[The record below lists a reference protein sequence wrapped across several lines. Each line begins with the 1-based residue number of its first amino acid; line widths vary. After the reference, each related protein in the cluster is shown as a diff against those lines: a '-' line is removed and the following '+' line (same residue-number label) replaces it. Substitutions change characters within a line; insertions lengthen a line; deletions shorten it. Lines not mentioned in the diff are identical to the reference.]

1 MKKINFILLT
11 TLFLSSLALSG
22 CNKQEEVA
30 TTHPKNMLRIDIGNE
45 PASLDPQVSSDNSAA
60 RVQADLFAGL
70 IDYDQ
75 NGKLLPGLAES
86 WDIASDGKTYTFY
99 LRPNIKFSDG
109 SPITAQDF
117 VFSWRRLIVPKTGAT
132 YNFILNS
139 VVNAKDIVAGKM
151 AAEQLGVAAPE
162 SSTFIV
168 HLQTPD
174 AAFLEKCAMQALSVL
189 SEKNVEKNGEIWAQP
204 DYIVTSGAYKLV
216 SHVVNGSIRASK
228 NPYYYGESTIS
239 IDKIIYLPYVDTN
252 AAVAAYKTGDLD
264 MTFLS
269 VPVEQYTQLKIE
281 YPKEL
286 HTVSLEGI
294 YYYTFNTNLPQFK
307 NPKLRQALSMA
318 IDRDVLTKQL
328 LNMGQTSLYSNV
340 TPTIANGD
348 YKGVKYAWAN
358 LSPNKRI
365 AIAKKLYAEAGYS
378 ESSPLKISLLS
389 NTNDLHKKI
398 ALAIIA
404 MWQNNLGIKAELKN
418 VEWKSF
424 IQARYHGDF
433 EIARG
438 GWTGDYNSVTVYTP
452 LYECGGRQNASF
464 YCNESYDSLIQQANN
479 ELNPSKQHRLYAQAL
494 TDSLNDYTIIP
505 LFQYSYQRLVKP
517 YIANYDIDHNTSDHV
532 QSKWF
537 KFND

>member
-1 MKKINFILLT
+1 MKKINAAILLA
-11 TLFLSSLALSG
+11 TLCLSSLVLSG
-22 CNKQEEVA
+22 CNKKEEVA
-30 TTHPKNMLRIDIGNE
+30 THPKNMLRIDIGNE

-75 NGKLLPGLAES
+75 KGKLLPGLAES
-86 WDIASDGKTYTFY
+86 WDIAADGKTYTFR

-109 SPITAQDF
+109 TPITAHDF
-117 VFSWRRLIVPKTGAT
+117 VFSWRRLIMPKTAAT
-132 YNFILNS
+132 YNFILDS
-139 VVNAKDIVAGKM
+139 VVNAKDIVAGKLS
-151 AAEQLGVAAPE
+151 ADQLGIEAPE
-162 SSTFIV
+162 SSTLIV

-174 AAFLEKCAMQALSVL
+174 SAFLQKCAMQALSVL
-189 SEKNVEKNGEIWAQP
+189 SEKNVEKNGDIWAQP

-228 NPYYYGESTIS
+228 NPYYYGESSIS
-239 IDKIIYLPYVDTN
+239 IEKITYLPYVDTN
-252 AAVAAYKTGDLD
+252 ASVAAYKTGDLD

-269 VPVEQYTQLKIE
+269 VPVDQYMQLKIE

-286 HTVSLEGI
+286 HTVSLDGI
-294 YYYTFNTNLPQFK
+294 YYYTFNTNLPEFK

-340 TPTIANGD
+340 TPTIANGN
-348 YKGVKYAWAN
+348 YKGVKYSWAN
-358 LSPNKRI
+358 LSQDRQR

-378 ESSPLKISLLS
+378 ESNPLTITLLS

-418 VEWKSF
+418 VEWKAF

-438 GWTGDYNSVTVYTP
+438 GWTGDYNSVTAYTP

-464 YCNESYDSLIQQANN
+464 YCNESYDMLIQKANG
-479 ELNPSKQHRLYAQAL
+479 ELNPNKQRQLYTQAL
-494 TDSLNDYTIIP
+494 TDSLNDYATIP

-517 YIANYDIDHNTSDHV
+517 YVANYDIDHNTSDHV